1 MILDLIAGLGPW
13 SWWILGI
20 VLLIAEIAVPGV
32 FFVWIGIAA
41 ILIGIVSLLH
51 WQSAWWGWQIQL
63 IAFAILSAL
72 AALVGRQVMA
82 SSRVVSDEPFLNRR
96 GASLVGRTAVLE
108 EPIREGRGRI
118 RLDDT
123 LWVVSGPDLPAGT
136 RVRVTKSIGR
146 ELTVDTA

>member
-1 MILDLIAGLGPW
+1 MVLDLISGLGPW
-13 SWWILGI
+13 SWWIIGI

-51 WQSAWWGWQIQL
+51 WQSPLWTWQIQL
-63 IAFAILSAL
+63 IAFALLAVL

-82 SSRVVSDEPFLNRR
+82 GSRTVSDEPFLNRR
-96 GASLVGRTAVLE
+96 GASLVGRTAVLD

-123 LWVVSGPDLPAGT
+123 WWVVSGPDLPAGT
-136 RVRVTKSIGR
+136 RVRVTRSVGR
-146 ELTVDTA
+146 ELTVDAA